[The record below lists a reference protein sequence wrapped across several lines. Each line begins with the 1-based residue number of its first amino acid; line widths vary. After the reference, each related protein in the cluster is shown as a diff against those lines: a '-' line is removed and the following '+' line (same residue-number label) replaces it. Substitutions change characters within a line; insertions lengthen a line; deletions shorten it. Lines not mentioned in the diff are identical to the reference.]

1 MKSCV
6 CLTWIDWLVG
16 ETDTVT
22 EELGSVVMAMT
33 ALVDLV
39 LSAREV
45 AVSVTV
51 AGLGAEAGAV

>member
-6 CLTWIDWLVG
+6 CLTRIDWLVG

-22 EELGSVVMAMT
+22 EELGSVVMVMT
-33 ALVDLV
+33 ALDDLV
-39 LSAREV
+39 LSARDV

-51 AGLGAEAGAV
+51 AGLGTEAGAV